1 MVMNTEQELNEAR
14 TDFNRGYFGQPWD
27 YRLSD
32 EKWREA
38 RERSLVFLPSGRV
51 FFWLRCSRLVGHFVP
66 AHPSRPI
73 AGPLN
78 ACPHSAY
85 LD

>member
-14 TDFNRGYFGQPWD
+14 IDFSRGYFGQPWD

-38 RERSLVFLPSGRV
+38 RDRESFVSFEFTFLLIPAER
-51 FFWLRCSRLVGHFVP
+51 
-66 AHPSRPI
+66 
-73 AGPLN
+73 
-78 ACPHSAY
+78 
-85 LD
+85 